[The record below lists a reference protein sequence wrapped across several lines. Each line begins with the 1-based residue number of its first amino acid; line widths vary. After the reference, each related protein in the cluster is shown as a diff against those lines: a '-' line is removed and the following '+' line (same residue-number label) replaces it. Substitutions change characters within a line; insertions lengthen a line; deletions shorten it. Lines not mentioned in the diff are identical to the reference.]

1 MRYPPRL
8 GHLATRAVV
17 VAKLAPTYAASHE
30 IDDEEAVSR
39 LDRSLQSGLLDDL
52 LAASWEALLGTTS
65 RLDEQGLL
73 EKIAG
78 ALKNRPQ
85 RPGKVI
91 ETTPGWSA
99 FLVRADVEAGIASD
113 AARRLLESDEGQ
125 RRAKAG
131 LLEVGN
137 FLAGE
142 LIRK

>member
-30 IDDEEAVSR
+30 IDDEEGVTR
-39 LDRSLQSGLLDDL
+39 MDRALQGSLLGELLT
-52 LAASWEALLGTTS
+52 ATWEALEGGTV

-78 ALKNRPQ
+78 ALQKRPQ
-85 RPGKVI
+85 RPGKVATI
-91 ETTPGWSA
+91 TPGWSA
-99 FLVRADVEAGIASD
+99 FLVRTDIEGGIASD
-113 AARRLLESDEGQ
+113 AARRLLESDEG
-125 RRAKAG
+125 RKRFTAG
-131 LLEVGN
+131 LKEVGA

-142 LIRK
+142 LTRK